1 MVLIITIFGNYFL
14 LLRKEFDMN
23 RITDYLTGIRRIS
36 KLHESMLKEYVCQ
49 EYGMTLTEATVI
61 SFLYNNPGRDTA
73 ADIVEL
79 RMMQKGNVSQAVET
93 LVQKN
98 LVKRRQD
105 VEDRRKIHLSLTEES
120 EAIVR
125 TVEEVNRRFQAT
137 VFDGITQEEMQI
149 FSAINLRIMQNAQ
162 CALERKE

>member
-1 MVLIITIFGNYFL
+1 
-14 LLRKEFDMN
+14 
-23 RITDYLTGIRRIS
+23 
-36 KLHESMLKEYVCQ
+36 
-49 EYGMTLTEATVI
+49 MTLTEATVI

-105 VEDRRKIHLSLTEES
+105 AEDRRKIHLSLAEES
-120 EAIVR
+120 EPIVR

>member
-1 MVLIITIFGNYFL
+1 
-14 LLRKEFDMN
+14 MN
-23 RITDYLTGIRRIS
+23 RITDYLTGIRRTS
-36 KLHESMLKEYVCQ
+36 KLHASMLKTYVCQ
-49 EYGMTLTEATVI
+49 EYGLTLAEATVI

-79 RMMQKGNVSQAVET
+79 RMLQKGNVSQAVET
-93 LVQKN
+93 LVQKS
-98 LVKRRQD
+98 LVRRQQD
-105 VEDRRKIHLSLTEES
+105 AGDRRKIHLSLTEES
-120 EAIVR
+120 EPIVR

>member
-1 MVLIITIFGNYFL
+1 
-14 LLRKEFDMN
+14 MN
-23 RITDYLTGIRRIS
+23 RITDYLTGIRMIS

-61 SFLYNNPGRDTA
+61 SFLYNNPGKDTA

-137 VFDGITQEEMQI
+137 VFDGIAQEEMET

-162 CALERKE
+162 RALGRKE

>member
-1 MVLIITIFGNYFL
+1 
-14 LLRKEFDMN
+14 MN

-49 EYGMTLTEATVI
+49 EYGLTLAEATVI

-79 RMMQKGNVSQAVET
+79 RMLQKGNVSQAVET
-93 LVQKN
+93 LVQKS
-98 LVKRRQD
+98 LVRRQQD
-105 VEDRRKIHLSLTEES
+105 AGDRRKIHLSLAEES
-120 EAIVR
+120 EPIVR

>member
-1 MVLIITIFGNYFL
+1 ML
-14 LLRKEFDMN
+14 LWKGFDMGQ
-23 RITDYLTGIRRIS
+23 ITDYLTGIRRIN
-36 KLHESMLKEYVCQ
+36 KLHESMLKTYVCQ
-49 EYGMTLTEATVI
+49 EYGLTLAEATVI

-79 RMMQKGNVSQAVET
+79 RMLQKGNVSQAVET
-93 LVQKN
+93 LVQKD
-98 LVKRRQD
+98 LVERQQD
-105 VEDRRKIHLSLTEES
+105 AGDRRRIHLSLTKES

-137 VFDGITQEEMQI
+137 VFDGIAQEEMEI
-149 FSAINLRIMQNAQ
+149 FSAINLKIMKNAQ

>member
-1 MVLIITIFGNYFL
+1 
-14 LLRKEFDMN
+14 MN

-36 KLHESMLKEYVCQ
+36 KLHASMLKTYVCQ

-105 VEDRRKIHLSLTEES
+105 AEDRRKIHLSLTEES

-137 VFDGITQEEMQI
+137 VFDGIAQEEMET

-162 CALERKE
+162 RALGRKE

>member
-23 RITDYLTGIRRIS
+23 RSTDYLTGIRRIS
-36 KLHESMLKEYVCQ
+36 KLHASMLKTYVCQ
-49 EYGMTLTEATVI
+49 EYGLTLAEATVI

-79 RMMQKGNVSQAVET
+79 RMLQKGNVSQAVET
-93 LVQKN
+93 LVQKS
-98 LVKRRQD
+98 LVRRQQD
-105 VEDRRKIHLSLTEES
+105 AGDRRKIHLSLTEES
-120 EAIVR
+120 EPIVR

>member
-1 MVLIITIFGNYFL
+1 M
-14 LLRKEFDMN
+14 E
-23 RITDYLTGIRRIS
+23 
-36 KLHESMLKEYVCQ
+36 HKEY
-49 EYGMTLTEATVI
+49 ERNGKMNEEKDFLGTEPVGRLLFRLAVPTVTAQLI
-61 SFLYNNPGRDTA
+61 NMLYN
-73 ADIVEL
+73 IVEL

-93 LVQKN
+93 LVKKN

-137 VFDGITQEEMQI
+137 VFDGIAQEEMET

-162 CALERKE
+162 RALGRKE

>member
-1 MVLIITIFGNYFL
+1 
-14 LLRKEFDMN
+14 
-23 RITDYLTGIRRIS
+23 
-36 KLHESMLKEYVCQ
+36 MLKTYVCQ
-49 EYGMTLTEATVI
+49 EYGLTLAEATVI

-79 RMMQKGNVSQAVET
+79 RMLQKGNVSQAVET
-93 LVQKN
+93 LVQKD
-98 LVKRRQD
+98 LVERQQD
-105 VEDRRKIHLSLTEES
+105 AGDRRRIHLSLTKES

-137 VFDGITQEEMQI
+137 VFDGIAQEEMET

-162 CALERKE
+162 RALGRKE

>member
-1 MVLIITIFGNYFL
+1 ML
-14 LLRKEFDMN
+14 LWKGFDMN

-36 KLHESMLKEYVCQ
+36 KLHESMLKTYVCQ
-49 EYGMTLTEATVI
+49 EYGLTLAEATVI

-79 RMMQKGNVSQAVET
+79 RMLQKGNVSQSVET
-93 LVQKN
+93 LAQKD
-98 LVKRRQD
+98 LVKRSQD
-105 VEDRRKIHLSLTEES
+105 AGDRRKIHLSLTEES
-120 EAIVR
+120 EPIVR

-137 VFDGITQEEMQI
+137 VFDGITQEEMEI
-149 FSAINLRIMQNAQ
+149 FSAINLKIMKNAQ